1 MIEGRDLYDPERP
14 LEWFEALYQ
23 KAGGNME
30 EIPWGDGAPNPN
42 LVIWCEREGHPR
54 AGERVLV
61 VGCGLG
67 DDAEYLASRGAHV
80 TAFDLS
86 ATAIAWCQKRWS
98 GSSVQYVQA
107 NLLDA
112 KWGESFDLVVE
123 IYTLQAMPPEVR
135 AQAYAKLAA
144 AVKGHL
150 LVICRGRDETDDP
163 GGLPWRLTK
172 AELVDGFNG
181 LELAAFEDIQDP
193 VKVGT
198 RRFRAVWKQ
207 R

>member
-23 KAGGNME
+23 KAGGNMG
-30 EIPWGDGAPNPN
+30 EIPWGDGEPNPN
-42 LVIWCEREGHPR
+42 LVIWCEREGRPR
-54 AGERVLV
+54 LGERVLV

-67 DDAEYLASRGAHV
+67 DDAEYLASRGASV

-86 ATAIAWCQKRWS
+86 ATAIGWCEKRWA
-98 GSSVQYVQA
+98 GTAVRYVQA
-107 NLLDA
+107 NLLEAD
-112 KWGESFDLVVE
+112 WGEGFDLVVE

-144 AVKGHL
+144 AVKGEL
-150 LVICRGRDETDDP
+150 LVICRGRDEADDP

-172 AELVDGFNG
+172 NELVNG
-181 LELAAFEDIQDP
+181 LADLELTAFEDVEDP
-193 VKVGT
+193 VKTGT
-198 RRFRAVWKQ
+198 RRFRAVW
-207 R
+207 RRR

>member
-14 LEWFEALYQ
+14 LDWFEEIYRQAN
-23 KAGGNME
+23 GEMGV
-30 EIPWGDGAPNPN
+30 IPWGDGMPNPN
-42 LVIWCEREGHPR
+42 LVVWCEREARPR

-67 DDAEYLASRGAHV
+67 DDAEYLARRGAAV

-86 ATAIAWCQKRWS
+86 ATAIEWCQKRWV
-98 GSSVQYVQA
+98 GSSVRYVQA
-107 NLLDA
+107 NLLEA
-112 KWGESFDLVVE
+112 EWGEGFDLVVE

-135 AQAYAKLAA
+135 AQAYAKLEA
-144 AVKGHL
+144 AVKGEL
-150 LVICRGRDETDDP
+150 LVVCRGRDEADDP

-172 AELVDGFNG
+172 AELVNG
-181 LELAAFEDIQDP
+181 LTGLALAAFEDIDDP

-198 RRFRAVWKQ
+198 RRFRAVWT
-207 R
+207 RR